1 MENVWVLAAVWV
13 GLALVATHVP
23 AEQEFA
29 GVVREMPAY
38 DPGELNIHLK
48 RPFLFSLLGENIS
61 RSIVTKRL
69 AGMIGGQLTKCLSA
83 YHALL
88 YDWSER
94 TLGQMQ
100 RRFDAYANG
109 YRAQV
114 ERLVGDR
121 VSPAEEE
128 GTIRR
133 DLEGL
138 VSTRTEPTVAS

>member
-1 MENVWVLAAVWV
+1 
-13 GLALVATHVP
+13 
-23 AEQEFA
+23 
-29 GVVREMPAY
+29 
-38 DPGELNIHLK
+38 
-48 RPFLFSLLGENIS
+48 PFLFSLLGGNIS

-69 AGMIGGQLTKCLSA
+69 AGMIGDQLTKSLSA

-94 TLGQMQ
+94 TLGQIQ

-114 ERLVGDR
+114 ESLVGDH
-121 VSPAEEE
+121 VSPAEQE

-138 VSTRTEPTVAS
+138 ESARTEPTVAS